1 MADSFKRMFARMGKA
16 AAGLAAAGLISS
28 SALAQPVEIDFWHGL
43 SAPLGDLLEGYVAD
57 FNASQDKYQINP
69 SYMGSYADTM
79 VAAIAASRAGNAPH
93 IVQMFEVGTATM
105 MAAGP
110 AIKPVYELFEETGV
124 AFDPDIYIP
133 AIKGYYS
140 LPDGSMMS
148 FPFNSSTSS
157 MWINVDM
164 FEAAGLDA
172 DIDLSTWDQVRAASK
187 QIVDSGVS
195 ECGFATS
202 WPTWL
207 QFEQMGALHN
217 EPIATLGNGMGGLGA
232 ELTVNSE
239 FFVRHVQNLL
249 DMQAEG
255 SFTYAGRDSAADAL
269 FPSAECAIV
278 MGSSAMRAR
287 IMREAEFNW
296 DLRRLPYYADVE
308 GAPLNSII
316 GGASFWVMTAPNRTA
331 EEYTGVAEF
340 FAYLSQPEVVKSWH
354 TDSGYLPITFGIY
367 EELEA
372 SGFYAENP
380 GLDIP
385 YLQLTA
391 AEPTENSRGPRLG
404 NMPEL
409 RNIIQEELELALQG
423 QQDAQTAM
431 DNAVRRGNVVLRNFE
446 RANQ

>member
-1 MADSFKRMFARMGKA
+1 MADSFKRMFKRAGKA
-16 AAGLAAAGLISS
+16 AAGVAAASLIAG
-28 SALAQPVEIDFWHGL
+28 SALAQPIEIDFWHGL
-43 SAPLGDLLEGYVAD
+43 SAPLGDLLEGYVED
-57 FNASQDKYQINP
+57 FNASQDEYVVNP
-69 SYMGSYADTM
+69 SFMGSYPDTM

-133 AIKGYYS
+133 AIKGYFS
-140 LPDGSMMS
+140 LPDGRMMS
-148 FPFNSSTSS
+148 MPFNSSTSS
-157 MWINVDM
+157 MWINRDM
-164 FEAAGLDA
+164 FEAAGLDPDA
-172 DIDLSTWDQVRAASK
+172 EYATWDQVRAASK
-187 QIVDSGVS
+187 QVVDSGVAQ
-195 ECGFATS
+195 CGFATS
-202 WPTWL
+202 WPTWV
-207 QFEQMGALHN
+207 QFEQMGALHDQ
-217 EPIATLGNGMGGLGA
+217 PIATLGNGMGGLGA
-232 ELTVNSE
+232 EMSVNSE

-249 DMQAEG
+249 DMQEEG

-287 IMREAEFNW
+287 IMREAEFDW
-296 DLRRLPYYADVE
+296 DLRPLPYYDDIEA
-308 GAPLNSII
+308 APLNSII

-331 EEYTGVAEF
+331 EEYTAVAEF
-340 FAYLSQPEVVKSWH
+340 FSYLSQPEVVRDWH
-354 TDSGYLPITFGIY
+354 TVSGYLPVTFGIF
-367 EELEA
+367 EDLQE

-380 GLDIP
+380 GLDVP

-404 NMPEL
+404 NMPEI

-431 DNAVRRGNVVLRNFE
+431 DNAVRRSNVVLRAFE

>member
-1 MADSFKRMFARMGKA
+1 MTDSLKRMFVRVSKAAVGVA
-16 AAGLAAAGLISS
+16 AAGFIAG
-28 SALAQPVEIDFWHGL
+28 SALAQPIEIDFWHGL
-43 SAPLGDLLEGYVAD
+43 SAPLGDLLEGYVED
-57 FNASQDKYQINP
+57 FNASQDVYVVNP
-69 SYMGSYADTM
+69 SYMGSYPDTM

-110 AIKPVYELFEETGV
+110 AVKPVHELFAETGV
-124 AFDPDIYIP
+124 DFDPDNYIP

-157 MWINVDM
+157 MWINRDM
-164 FEAAGLDA
+164 FEEAGLDPDA
-172 DIDLSTWDQVRAASK
+172 ELATWDQVRAASK
-187 QIVDSGVS
+187 QIVDSGVA
-195 ECGFATS
+195 ECGFASS
-202 WPTWL
+202 WPTWV
-207 QFEQMGALHN
+207 QFEQMGAMHDQ
-217 EPIATLGNGMGGLGA
+217 PIATLGNGMGGLGT

-249 DMQAEG
+249 DMQEEG

-287 IMREAEFNW
+287 IMREAEFEW
-296 DLRRLPYYADVE
+296 SLLPLPYYDDIEA
-308 GAPLNSII
+308 APLNTII
-316 GGASFWVMTAPNRTA
+316 GGASFWVMTAPDRND
-331 EEYTGVAEF
+331 EEYRGVAEF
-340 FAYLSQPEVVKSWH
+340 FSYLSQPEVVSAWH

-380 GLDIP
+380 GLDTP

-404 NMPEL
+404 NMPEI

-423 QQDAQTAM
+423 QQDAQTAL
-431 DNAVRRGNVVLRNFE
+431 DNAVRRGNVVLRAFE

>member
-69 SYMGSYADTM
+69 SYMGGYADTM

-446 RANQ
+446 RANR